1 MGRIK
6 TQLIKRTARKLFA
19 KYTAEIKPSFEE
31 NKIVVS
37 THLQNP
43 NKKMRNIIAGY
54 LARLSKQ
61 KTTGSKPKPKMS
73 PLASRT
79 PRYGKPMSRQR

>member
-19 KYTAEIKPSFEE
+19 RYTAEVKTSFDE
-31 NKIVVS
+31 NKPVVS

-54 LARLSKQ
+54 LARLAKQ
-61 KTTGSKPKPKMS
+61 KIAGNKPKPKMA

-79 PRYGKPMSRQR
+79 PRYGKPTSRPR